1 MQVLNALGGV
11 PNPMRVAFNF
21 YVLCCNL
28 ITSCLQGA

>member
-21 YVLCCNL
+21 YALCYNL
-28 ITSCLQGA
+28 IKSCLRGA